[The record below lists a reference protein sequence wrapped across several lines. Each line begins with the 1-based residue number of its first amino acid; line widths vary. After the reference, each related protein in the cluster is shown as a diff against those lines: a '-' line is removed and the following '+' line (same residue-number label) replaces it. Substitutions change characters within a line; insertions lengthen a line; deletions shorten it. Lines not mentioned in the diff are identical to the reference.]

1 MNICDKN
8 DRILKWSS
16 EPFPIFYISP
26 LDNKQH
32 RYYIDFW
39 ILLKNKEDKLKKI
52 LIEIKPYSQTQIP
65 NIKGRKTNKKRLQFI
80 KESETFLI
88 NQAKWTSALKFC
100 KDSDSDVDFM
110 IITEK
115 TLDLFNENF

>member
-26 LDNKQH
+26 F
-32 RYYIDFW
+32 DFW

-115 TLDLFNENF
+115 TLDLFNDNF